1 MFAAA
6 SISCSQNWPAPR
18 RAERQLFAARA
29 QRPHFRSANA
39 PRNLSFPERIG
50 RFWRSDPLNF
60 KDLTHVTSSRIF
72 SVPIM
77 LRSVADTPGGV
88 PARLNR
94 RGSWGKDA
102 KPHAPGPRKMVSLRR
117 HGGNRRVTDR
127 PPVSD
132 ARKSAPDVPV
142 RHTRWP
148 AGWFRRIPDPS
159 EAPGSWRRT
168 TARPGHCR
176 ETGVAGK
183 NR

>member
-1 MFAAA
+1 M
-6 SISCSQNWPAPR
+6 
-18 RAERQLFAARA
+18 
-29 QRPHFRSANA
+29 
-39 PRNLSFPERIG
+39 
-50 RFWRSDPLNF
+50 
-60 KDLTHVTSSRIF
+60 
-72 SVPIM
+72 PIM

-88 PARLNR
+88 PARRNR

-102 KPHAPGPRKMVSLRR
+102 TPHAPGPRKMVSLRR

-159 EAPGSWRRT
+159 ETPGSWRRT

-183 NR
+183 NRRTGCRKVSPLLSISRQLPAPRPNFPSLDRQGTRLPCAGGPSETGQEKHHVCRNH

>member
-1 MFAAA
+1 
-6 SISCSQNWPAPR
+6 
-18 RAERQLFAARA
+18 
-29 QRPHFRSANA
+29 
-39 PRNLSFPERIG
+39 
-50 RFWRSDPLNF
+50 
-60 KDLTHVTSSRIF
+60 
-72 SVPIM
+72 M
-77 LRSVADTPGGV
+77 LRSVADTLGGV
-88 PARLNR
+88 PARRNR

-102 KPHAPGPRKMVSLRR
+102 TPHAPGPRKMVSLRR

-176 ETGVAGK
+176 ETEVAGK
-183 NR
+183 NRRTGCRKVSPPIFYIEAASGAPSEFSIPRSPRHESARRSGSTETGQEKHHVCRNH